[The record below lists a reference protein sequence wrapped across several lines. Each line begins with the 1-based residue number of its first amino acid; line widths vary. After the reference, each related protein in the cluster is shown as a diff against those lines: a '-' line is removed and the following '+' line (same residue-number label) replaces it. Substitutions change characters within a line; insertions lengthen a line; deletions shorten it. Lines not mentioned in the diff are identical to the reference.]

1 METPKEERIAAKNAK
16 IRAQMAKI
24 QAKLANRH
32 QKCVKCGEKKLFTDF
47 GLNSGSSTGYQTYCK
62 KCKNALGDR
71 RRLVNISARIQHH
84 FATRIKL
91 QLGAKAPENY
101 VKRLPEL
108 LGYTFTE
115 LKRALSQE
123 IQEREGISLRKAL
136 QEDYHIDHIRPLSS
150 FKVIG
155 ASGEVDWE
163 IFRECWAI
171 SNLRAIPAEANLK
184 KGARHG

>member
-71 RRLVNISARIQHH
+71 RRLANISARIRHH

-91 QLGAKAPENY
+91 QLGKSCPENY
-101 VKRLPEL
+101 VKELHLL
-108 LGYTFTE
+108 LGYGFST
-115 LKRALSQE
+115 LKVALNEE
-123 IQEREGISLRKAL
+123 IQAREGISLRKAL
-136 QEDYHIDHIRPLSS
+136 SLDYHIDHIRPLSS
-150 FKVIG
+150 FKVIRSDG
-155 ASGEVDWE
+155 TVDWDT
-163 IFRECWAI
+163 FRECWAI
-171 SNLRAIPAEANLK
+171 SNLRAIAAEANLK
-184 KGARHG
+184 KGARRE